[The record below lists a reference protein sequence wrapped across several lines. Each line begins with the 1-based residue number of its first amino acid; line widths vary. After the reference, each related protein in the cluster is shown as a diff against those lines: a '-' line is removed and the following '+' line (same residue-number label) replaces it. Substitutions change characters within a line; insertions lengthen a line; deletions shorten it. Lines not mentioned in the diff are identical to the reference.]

1 MIKKILITSAFS
13 GTGTGGGDYHIKKME
28 ELWGKEGIIVEHYY
42 DKPISSKTQN
52 LIFPIAFFKD
62 FKNQFQKVKGFDCI
76 VSSSPYLPDFIPAVI
91 LNRKY
96 RKPTVV
102 YFHHLP
108 PHFYWKPFKRGFVNS
123 IFISIFINTS
133 LIICKI
139 LGMAIFL
146 DQPQAYSLGSAIV
159 MKDEDAIDSEFK
171 EALAKI
177 DAENKFDILYIGR
190 FSPTKGAM
198 DLVNAVAKIKN
209 SIPSI
214 QVCMAG
220 YAGDQE
226 YLKKIQMKINKLGLS
241 NNFQI
246 YLNIDLHMKAKLLRS
261 TKLFV
266 FPSYV
271 EGWALSVM
279 EAAYAGVP
287 IVAYD
292 LPAYSY
298 LCGNYYPVAPGKIEE
313 LSDTIKKALINY
325 KISEEIAT
333 KAREKVSTYSYE
345 NIAIDQLKYF
355 NSL

>member
-13 GTGTGGGDYHIKKME
+13 GTSGGDYHIKKME
-28 ELWGKEGIIVEHYY
+28 ELWEKEGIIVEHYY
-42 DKPISSKTQN
+42 DKPISFKTQN
-52 LIFPIAFFKD
+52 LIFPMAFFKD
-62 FKNQFQKVKGFDCI
+62 FKDQFQKVKEFDCI
-76 VSSSPYLPDFIPAVI
+76 IASSPYLPDFLPVFV

-96 RKPTVV
+96 RKPTIV

-108 PHFYWKPFKRGFVNS
+108 PHFYWKPFKRGMLSSIFNS
-123 IFISIFINTS
+123 IFINIS
-133 LIICKI
+133 LIISKI
-139 LGMAIFL
+139 LGMTIFL

-171 EALAKI
+171 EALAKV
-177 DAENKFDILYIGR
+177 DKENKFDILYLGR
-190 FSPTKGAM
+190 FSSTKGVL

-220 YAGDQE
+220 YAEDQK
-226 YLKKIQMKINKLGLS
+226 YLEKVRMKINKLGLS

-246 YLNIDLHMKAKLLRS
+246 YLNVDLHMKVKLLKS

-287 IVAYD
+287 IIAYN

-298 LCGNYYPVAPGKIEE
+298 LGGNYYPVTPGKIDE
-313 LSDTIKKALINY
+313 LSYTIKKALLNY
-325 KISEEIAT
+325 KIAEEIAK

-345 NIAIDQLKYF
+345 KIAMDQLNYF
-355 NSL
+355 NSLK